1 MTDTLMD
8 YQMNKMT
15 KQQEIEYA
23 QTLGLTSQRVVD
35 AVGNR
40 YDLILIASQRCRE
53 LSRGDLP
60 RVASKHGHV
69 LTTLKEIEH
78 SKVGREYLLKSSES
92 APRRR
97 KFSTI

>member
-1 MTDTLMD
+1 
-8 YQMNKMT
+8 MT

-23 QTLGLTSQRVVD
+23 ATLGLTSEAAVE

-40 YDLILIASQRCRE
+40 YDLILIASRRCRE
-53 LSRGDLP
+53 LGRGDLP
-60 RVASKHGHV
+60 KIESQHGHV

-78 SKVGREYLLKSSES
+78 GKVGREYLLKDIDV

-97 KFSTI
+97 KYAAR